1 MQNIDVSSWEQFEEQ
16 LQGLQEERL
25 QRQSTTALHVSPFLF
40 RGQGNSTWRLTTTL
54 ERYGRDRLSFRQ
66 YYRLISIVR
75 PQIET
80 FTGVTWDVLEYPE
93 YQKWLEKNDTF
104 MPGNFPGYNYMVYLR
119 HHGFPSPLLDW
130 TRSPYVAAYF
140 AFSHAIE
147 AKGQVSICVLWE
159 YTGRGKV
166 GDVSKPYIHRLGPY
180 VRSHRRHFL
189 QQSEYTICMIRDD
202 EWCFASHEEA
212 FVHGITH
219 PDQDVLW
226 KFNIPSTERLKVLK
240 LLDSYNV
247 NALSLFGSEESL
259 METMAF
265 RELLFRER
273 EL

>member
-1 MQNIDVSSWEQFEEQ
+1 MQNIDVSSWEQFEER
-16 LQGLQEERL
+16 LRGLQEERL

-40 RGQGNSTWRLTTTL
+40 RGHGNHTWRLATTL
-54 ERYGRDRLSFRQ
+54 ERYGRARLSLRQ

-80 FTGVTWDVLEYPE
+80 FSGVTWNVLEYPE
-93 YQKWLEKNDTF
+93 YQQWLEQNDTL

-147 AKGQVSICVLWE
+147 AEGQVSICVLWE
-159 YTGRGKV
+159 HTGSGKFRV
-166 GDVSKPYIHRLGPY
+166 SSKPHIHHLGPY

-212 FVHGITH
+212 FAYGKAH

-240 LLDSYNV
+240 VLDGYNV